1 MTLPR
6 LTIRTYGDPCLRKR
20 SLPVEEIGASERMLI
35 EAMLE
40 TMYANKGVGLAA
52 PQVGINQQ
60 IFVIDIG
67 EGPWAVINP
76 KILKKQGANLLEE
89 GCLSVPGVTVN
100 VKRPV
105 KILVKYLDQHGEL
118 MEKYISGLLARVF
131 QHENDH
137 LRGRMIDDHVSWRK
151 KKAFKKK
158 LRTMTMTA
166 KPDQGAL

>member
-1 MTLPR
+1 MAIAK

-20 SLPVEEIGASERMLI
+20 SIPVEEIGAGERMLI
-35 EAMLE
+35 AAMLE

-60 IFVIDIG
+60 IFVLDAG

-76 KILKKQGANLLEE
+76 KILKRQGGDFLEE

-100 VKRPV
+100 VKRPT
-105 KILVKYLDQHGEL
+105 KILVKYFDQHGEL
-118 MEKYISGLLARVF
+118 VEKQISGLLARVF

-137 LRGRMIDDHVSWRK
+137 LCGRMIDDHVSWRK
-151 KKAFKKK
+151 KKEFKKQLK
-158 LRTMTMTA
+158 TMTMTGKA
-166 KPDQGAL
+166 NQGAL